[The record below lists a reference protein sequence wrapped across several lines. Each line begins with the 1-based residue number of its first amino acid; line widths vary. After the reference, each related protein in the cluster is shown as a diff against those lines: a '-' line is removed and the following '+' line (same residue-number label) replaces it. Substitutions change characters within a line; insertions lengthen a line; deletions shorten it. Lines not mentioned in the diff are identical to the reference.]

1 MRRCSAKEPARRAL
15 KRLEVTWPDRFTRTD
30 FHTVADPLHAMA
42 RLLVAKIATLHTL
55 RDALLR
61 DISAK
66 AGVLREPTTEP
77 EEQSAPAPRPTAGPA
92 SRGMTGNDRPDP

>member
-1 MRRCSAKEPARRAL
+1 MGNRRVD
-15 KRLEVTWPDRFTRTD
+15 KRNGEEAPSLVDEV
-30 FHTVADPLHAMA
+30 HAAVREAILSGEYPPGA

-66 AGVLREPTTEP
+66 AGVLREPTTM
-77 EEQSAPAPRPTAGPA
+77 A
-92 SRGMTGNDRPDP
+92 